1 MPPPKGSVDAALAAA
16 VLAVLSLSLGGGGHE
31 LDWNYQRRH
40 AEANLEFH
48 EFSAT
53 PGIMFRLWQNQQLPK
68 IRRQMIF

>member
-1 MPPPKGSVDAALAAA
+1 MPPPNASGSVDAVLAAA
-16 VLAVLSLSLGGGGHE
+16 ALAVLSLSLSGGHE

-53 PGIMFRLWQNQQLPK
+53 PGIMFRFSQNQ
-68 IRRQMIF
+68 

>member
-1 MPPPKGSVDAALAAA
+1 MPPPNASGSVDAVLAAA
-16 VLAVLSLSLGGGGHE
+16 VLAVLSLLSLSGGHE

-53 PGIMFRLWQNQQLPK
+53 PGIMFRFSQNQ
-68 IRRQMIF
+68 